1 MGVTETNSPKPRKPT
16 AFRLDDS
23 KVRMTEDF
31 AELPDAEETLINPG
45 MFDEDE
51 PRLPRAASTPSY
63 GVNYGK
69 WIIAGLGGLVSL
81 AIGLSIDSLIRE
93 LFARTDWLGWLAVA
107 LAALV
112 ALGLL
117 GLAIREIAG
126 LMRLNKID
134 QLRDR
139 LQSASE
145 NDDARAATAGLTD
158 LIALYRDRPETAHG
172 RKKLSGHMREVI
184 DGEDL
189 VKLAERD
196 LLNPLDIEA
205 RRIVLN
211 SAKRVS
217 VVTAVSP
224 RAIVDLLAVLFEN
237 LRTIRRLST
246 LYGGRPGTLGFLRL
260 ARHVVTHLAVTG
272 GMAAGDSLTSQVLG
286 HGLAARLSARLGEGV
301 INGLLTARIGIAAI
315 SVCRPVPFIDTRGP
329 AISEFMGELVSISE
343 SKKSDPRK
351 PDEK

>member
-1 MGVTETNSPKPRKPT
+1 MTETKSPKPRKPT

-31 AELPDAEETLINPG
+31 AELPDAEETLINPD

-51 PRLPRAASTPSY
+51 PRLPRAASTPSN

-69 WIIAGLGGLVSL
+69 WIIAGLGGLFSL
-81 AIGLSIDSLIRE
+81 AIGLSIDSLIRD

-329 AISEFMGELVSISE
+329 AISEFMGELISISE